1 MADQAR
7 AKVGTDRRAHQRAT
21 LKTSV
26 HFGSESNFYTGF
38 TQDIS
43 AGGLFVATHN
53 VVPLGT
59 LFDLEFSI
67 PDQGPPIKAQGEV
80 RWAAEYNPASDCSPG
95 LGLRFVDLNEQD
107 RARIENW
114 VTHRA
119 ALFFDEEQ

>member
-1 MADQAR
+1 MTDQAQV
-7 AKVGTDRRAHQRAT
+7 KVGTERRAHARAT

-53 VVPLGT
+53 VVPMGT
-59 LFDLEFSI
+59 VIDLEFSI
-67 PDQGPPIKAQGEV
+67 PDEGPPITVQGEV

-95 LGLRFVDLNEQD
+95 LGLRFIDLKEED
-107 RARIENW
+107 RIRIERW
-114 VTHRA
+114 VEHRETM
-119 ALFFDEEQ
+119 FYDED